1 MTEIGLMMTGV
12 LAIRQASG
20 ANLPQQQLV
29 QVEDDVKQSKQ
40 SQLEITAQVTPPEF
54 MQTDGISQ
62 ASSSAIARE
71 KQHILKK
78 ISKNNPG
85 LASSKLGESNKY
97 SQSRGQVL
105 TKAKATG
112 RFQKFSSQPMPTLY
126 FGSSG
131 LAVRVLQRLLVSSG
145 YALRVD
151 GIYGA
156 LTETAVKAF
165 QNQQNLAT
173 DGIVG
178 QRTWRALTI

>member
-20 ANLPQQQLV
+20 GNLPQQQLV
-29 QVEDDVKQSKQ
+29 QMENDLKQSQQ
-40 SQLEITAQVTPPEF
+40 SQLEIAAQVTPPEF
-54 MQTDGISQ
+54 MQTDEISQ
-62 ASSSAIARE
+62 ASPSAIALE
-71 KQHILKK
+71 KEHILKK

-85 LASSKLGESNKY
+85 LASSNLGKSNKY
-97 SQSRGQVL
+97 SQSGGQVR
-105 TKAKATG
+105 AKATG

-131 LAVRVLQRLLVSSG
+131 VAVRVLQRLLVANG
-145 YALRVD
+145 YAVKVD

-165 QNQQNLAT
+165 QNQQNLAV
-173 DGIVG
+173 DGVAG
-178 QRTWRALTI
+178 QRTWQALTI

>member
-20 ANLPQQQLV
+20 ADLPQQQLV
-29 QVEDDVKQSKQ
+29 QVENDVNQSKQ

-62 ASSSAIARE
+62 ASASAIAPE
-71 KQHILKK
+71 KEHILKK
-78 ISKNNPG
+78 ISKKNQF
-85 LASSKLGESNKY
+85 LASSKLGESNQY
-97 SQSRGQVL
+97 SQSGGKVR
-105 TKAKATG
+105 AKATG

-131 LAVRVLQRLLVSSG
+131 LAVRVLQRLLVSNG
-145 YALRVD
+145 YTVRVD

>member
-12 LAIRQASG
+12 LTIRQASE
-20 ANLPQQQLV
+20 ANLPRQQLF
-29 QVEDDVKQSKQ
+29 QMENDVNQAKQ

-62 ASSSAIARE
+62 ASLSAIAVE
-71 KQHILKK
+71 KEYILQK
-78 ISKNNPG
+78 ISKKNPR
-85 LASSKLGESNKY
+85 LALSNLGESKNY
-97 SQSRGQVL
+97 SQSGGKVR
-105 TKAKATG
+105 AKATG

-131 LAVRVLQRLLVSSG
+131 VAVSALQRLLVSNG
-145 YALRVD
+145 YAVKVD
-151 GIYGA
+151 GVFGA

-165 QNQQNLAT
+165 QNQRNLGV

>member
-12 LAIRQASG
+12 LTIRQAFG
-20 ANLPQQQLV
+20 ANVPQQQIV
-29 QVEDDVKQSKQ
+29 QVENDVKQSKQ
-40 SQLEITAQVTPPEF
+40 SELEITAQVTPPEF

-62 ASSSAIARE
+62 PSPSAIALE
-71 KQHILKK
+71 KEQILQK
-78 ISKNNPG
+78 ISKNNQF
-85 LASSKLGESNKY
+85 LASSKLGKPKKH
-97 SQSRGQVL
+97 SQPVGKR
-105 TKAKATG
+105 TKATG

-131 LAVRVLQRLLVSSG
+131 AAVRVLQRLLVSNG
-145 YALRVD
+145 YAMKVD

-165 QNQQNLAT
+165 QNQQNLGT

>member
-12 LAIRQASG
+12 LTIRQAFG
-20 ANLPQQQLV
+20 ANVPQEQIV
-29 QVEDDVKQSKQ
+29 QIENDVKQSKE
-40 SQLEITAQVTPPEF
+40 SELEITAQVTPPEF

-62 ASSSAIARE
+62 ASPSAIALKKE
-71 KQHILKK
+71 QILQK
-78 ISKNNPG
+78 ISKNNQF
-85 LASSKLGESNKY
+85 LASSKLGDSKKH
-97 SQSRGQVL
+97 SQPVGIR
-105 TKAKATG
+105 TKTTG

-131 LAVRVLQRLLVSSG
+131 AAVRVLQRLLVSNG

-165 QNQQNLAT
+165 QNQQNLGT

>member
-29 QVEDDVKQSKQ
+29 QVENDVNQSKQ
-40 SQLEITAQVTPPEF
+40 SQLEITDQVTPPEF

-62 ASSSAIARE
+62 ASPSAIAPE
-71 KQHILKK
+71 KEHILKK
-78 ISKNNPG
+78 ISKRNQL
-85 LASSKLGESNKY
+85 LASSNLGQSNKY
-97 SQSRGQVL
+97 SQSGDQVR
-105 TKAKATG
+105 TKAIG
-112 RFQKFSSQPMPTLY
+112 RFQKFGSQPMPTLY

-131 LAVRVLQRLLVSSG
+131 LAVRVLQRLLVSNG
-145 YALRVD
+145 YTVRVD

-165 QNQQNLAT
+165 QNQRNLAT